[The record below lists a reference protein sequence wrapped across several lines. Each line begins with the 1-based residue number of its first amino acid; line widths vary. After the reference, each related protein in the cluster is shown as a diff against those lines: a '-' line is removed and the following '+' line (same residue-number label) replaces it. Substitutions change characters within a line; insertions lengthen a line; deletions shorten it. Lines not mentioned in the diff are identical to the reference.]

1 MKINQIRKDILQ
13 KTKSYVVKNGWSD
26 DLFNKTVKS
35 SKYTAEEVT
44 ALFPEGHKAL
54 LQIYLDEIND
64 EMTKA
69 AKISALTKLRVH
81 KKIREIIILRLKVMQ
96 KEKKLISRTFMYLL
110 LPKNKNIA
118 FRNLYKMVDQVW
130 FLAGDNSTDYNFY
143 SKRIILASVYIQTM
157 IHFVNNENIDETIL
171 VLDKKLKRV
180 SKIPKFKE
188 KANNIIKFIPKVLK
202 LGKTLSIF
210 KQ

>member
-1 MKINQIRKDILQ
+1 
-13 KTKSYVVKNGWSD
+13 
-26 DLFNKTVKS
+26 
-35 SKYTAEEVT
+35 
-44 ALFPEGHKAL
+44 
-54 LQIYLDEIND
+54 
-64 EMTKA
+64 
-69 AKISALTKLRVH
+69 
-81 KKIREIIILRLKVMQ
+81 
-96 KEKKLISRTFMYLL
+96 
-110 LPKNKNIA
+110 
-118 FRNLYKMVDQVW
+118 MVDQVW